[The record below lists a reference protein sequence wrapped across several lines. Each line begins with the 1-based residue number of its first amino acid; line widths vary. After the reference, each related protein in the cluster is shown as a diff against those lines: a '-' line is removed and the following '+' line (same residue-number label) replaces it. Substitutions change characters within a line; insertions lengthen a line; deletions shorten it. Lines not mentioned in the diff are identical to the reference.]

1 MRADLLHV
9 IAVVS
14 NPIRWQSR
22 IKLYRD
28 FEAHMLASGVRLTTV
43 ECAYGERPFE
53 LMGTPGVNYVHV
65 RANSL
70 LWIKEPLINIG
81 LSRLPPDWQYAAW
94 IDADVVFRQADW
106 AAETVHALQQYPVVQ
121 PWSDCLDLGPNGEL
135 METHRAFCRQV
146 HEDQPVV
153 QGPNATP
160 GPYRFGHP
168 GYGWAATRTFLEA
181 TGGLLETAGLG
192 AADHH
197 MALGLIGKAADS
209 IPGGIH
215 PNYRAD
221 VMRWQAR
228 ADHAAQRG
236 ISYVNGVIEHAFH
249 GAKPLRQ
256 YADRW
261 NILIDEEYDPVED
274 TKRNTWGVLE
284 LAGNKP
290 RLQHR
295 IDRYFR
301 QRNEDST
308 TL

>member
-14 NPIRWQSR
+14 NPIRWKSR
-22 IKLYRD
+22 IDLYRA
-28 FEAHMLASGVRLTTV
+28 FEAHMLASGVQLTTV

-53 LMGTPGVNYVHV
+53 LGGMPGVNHVRV

-94 IDADVVFRQADW
+94 IDADITFRRADW

-135 METHRAFCRQV
+135 METHRAFCRLV
-146 HEDQPVV
+146 HEGETLS
-153 QGPNATP
+153 QGPNAKP

-168 GYGWAATRTFLEA
+168 GYAWAARRDFLEA

-197 MALGLIGKAADS
+197 MALGLVGRAADS
-209 IPGGIH
+209 IPRGIH

-221 VMRWQAR
+221 VMRWEKR
-228 ADHAAQRG
+228 ALGPAQRG
-236 ISYVNGVIEHAFH
+236 ISTVDGVIEHSFH
-249 GAKPLRQ
+249 GSKPRRQ
-256 YADRW
+256 YVDRW
-261 NILIDEEYDPVED
+261 SILIDEQYDPIDD

-295 IDRYFR
+295 IDQYFR
-301 QRNEDST
+301 QRNEDANT
-308 TL
+308 F